1 MRGFVGLTAKEK
13 EDILKKHNQPY
24 DGYATMG
31 QKGNMYPITV
41 YNDAR
46 DNQGVTLDNKNNPT
60 QYKNYRINEI
70 AAKNLHYDE
79 IEPAYEFDSDG
90 PGDPNLGYDVYN
102 QTKKAYDFDSQG
114 PADPYYGG
122 GTQPGDEDMDVDDTD
137 DRDMDEVE
145 FDTKDFYE
153 YVKETSFEDLLDDES
168 LLDKKEDELE
178 EIHESINKTKDMF
191 KRFKNFN

>member
-1 MRGFVGLTAKEK
+1 MRGFVGLTSKEK
-13 EDILKKHNQPY
+13 EDILKKHSQPY

-31 QKGNMYPITV
+31 QSGNMYPITV

-60 QYKNYRINEI
+60 QYKNHRINEI

-102 QTKKAYDFDSQG
+102 QTKNAYDFDSQG

-122 GTQPGDEDMDVDDTD
+122 GYQTGDEDTNIQ
-137 DRDMDEVE
+137 DEPE
-145 FDTKDFYE
+145 IQFDTKDFDE
-153 YVKETSFEDLLDDES
+153 YIKDTSFEDLLDDES
-168 LLDKKEDELE
+168 LLDKKEDEIE

>member
-31 QKGNMYPITV
+31 QSSNMYPITV

-102 QTKKAYDFDSQG
+102 QTKNAYDFDSQG

-122 GTQPGDEDMDVDDTD
+122 GVQPGDEDMDVDDSENV
-137 DRDMDEVE
+137 DMDDIE
-145 FDTKDFYE
+145 FDTKDFEE

>member
-1 MRGFVGLTAKEK
+1 MKGFIGLTAKEK
-13 EDILKKHNQPY
+13 EDILQKHSKPY

-31 QKGNMYPITV
+31 QSGNMYPITV

-46 DNQGVTLDNKNNPT
+46 DNQGITLDNKNNPT
-60 QYKNYRINEI
+60 QYKNHRINEI

-79 IEPAYEFDSDG
+79 IDPAYEFDSDG
-90 PGDPNLGYDVYN
+90 PGDPNLGYDVYS
-102 QTKKAYDFDSQG
+102 QTLPSYDFDSQG

-122 GTQPGDEDMDVDDTD
+122 GYQTGDEGTNIQDNPKTQ
-137 DRDMDEVE
+137 
-145 FDTKDFYE
+145 FDTNDFDKYIKD
-153 YVKETSFEDLLDDES
+153 TSFEDLLDDES
-168 LLDKKEDELE
+168 LLDKKEDEIE